1 MISDLDPTTKTS
13 VLLEAL
19 PYIQRFRG
27 STFVVKFGGAFMDDP
42 DPSARL
48 SGATDLAF
56 LAAVGIQVV
65 VVHGGGKAIT
75 RAMESA
81 GLTPEFRHGLRV
93 TDAAAMRL
101 VDQTLNGPLNEEICN
116 LLRQKGGHPFGM
128 RGNDVFLC
136 QKHFATG
143 ENGGSIDLGFVG
155 EVNHVK
161 TKLIKKA
168 LADGF
173 TPILSP
179 VAVDEQDQPYNTN
192 ADVAAGAVA
201 SALRARRL
209 VYLCDVP
216 GLLANPNDPNSLI
229 STLRASEVAD
239 LKARKI
245 ITSGMLPKVDSAV
258 KALDEGVHRV
268 HFVDG
273 RQPHSTLLEI
283 FTDQGIG
290 TEIIGG

>member
-1 MISDLDPTTKTS
+1 MTTELDPTTKTR

-27 STFVVKFGGAFMDDP
+27 ATFVVKFGGAFMDDP
-42 DPSARL
+42 DPTARL

-75 RAMESA
+75 RAMETA
-81 GLTPEFRHGLRV
+81 GLKPEFRQGLRV
-93 TDAAAMRL
+93 TDEAAMRI
-101 VDQTLNGPLNEEICN
+101 VDQTLNGACNAEICD
-116 LLRQKGGHPFGM
+116 LLRQKGGNALGM
-128 RGNDVFLC
+128 KGNHIFLC
-136 QKHFATG
+136 QKHFPTG
-143 ENGGSIDLGFVG
+143 ENGEPVDLGFVG

-173 TPILSP
+173 TPIISP
-179 VAVDEQDQPYNTN
+179 VAVDEFDHPFNTN

-216 GLLANPNDPNSLI
+216 GLLSDPSDPNSLI
-229 STLRASEVAD
+229 STLKASEVAD
-239 LKARKI
+239 LKKRKV
-245 ITSGMLPKVDSAV
+245 ITSGMLPKIDSAV

-273 RQPHSTLLEI
+273 RQAHSTLLEI
-283 FTDQGIG
+283 FTDKGVG
-290 TEIIGG
+290 TEIVAG